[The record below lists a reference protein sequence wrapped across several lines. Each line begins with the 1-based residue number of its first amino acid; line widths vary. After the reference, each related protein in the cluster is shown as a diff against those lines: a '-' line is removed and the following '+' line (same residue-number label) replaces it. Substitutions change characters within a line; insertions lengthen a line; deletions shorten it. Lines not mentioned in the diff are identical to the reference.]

1 MEKAFAVMLSALTF
15 TVFGAGWTPPSAELL
30 PGMRI
35 PAVSKARWIWYRC
48 VTIPGKTTA
57 AFRRTLIVNEPVK
70 SAIVYA
76 ACDDSGSVFFN
87 GTRLTHEP
95 LTEENSDR
103 FVRAYRIPG
112 EMWQIG
118 RNTVSAEAYNDE
130 GAGGL
135 ILRGEVLL
143 ASGKTLHFVS
153 NGSWRATELPV
164 EGDWKSPEFDDSRWG
179 YAMELGDVLTSPWR
193 SACRKLSDLM
203 MDRDE
208 RATYRKLVD
217 EKYGIID
224 FLRDAP
230 DTKGRIVWRN
240 GRAGI
245 ELDGKVEAPF
255 LYIAG
260 GSPWDPHNADAI
272 AKANAVGFKF
282 IEIQNNV
289 SRFMIEPGRYDF
301 SQLDEDMRRAA
312 ALAPDATFCL
322 SLGVHF
328 PYTNWH
334 ETNPDALIG
343 YATGPAD
350 GKGGQLGRFKSP
362 SMADPRTYRELEAC
376 ATQFMAYI
384 KTRPWYKR
392 VTMIRVCHGVSAEW
406 HYYGMLRDMP
416 DTSPE
421 MTAAFRR
428 YLRKKYAS
436 DAKLQKA
443 WHDSSVT
450 LDTAAVPGAAERM
463 GGDRFLRDPASPDR
477 QVLDYYD
484 CMQDVVADL
493 LIHFTG
499 GFKKADPRLIVG
511 VYYGYLYFMQFPPEG
526 QVLRFDKVL
535 SSPNVDFLSAPFSYD
550 GESRHVGGDFQPRSV
565 SDPFRKYGKLV
576 MYEADTR
583 THIAGLNVAC
593 SSGCHNVEESV
604 AVLRG
609 NIARGFLEGGGV
621 QFLEFAA
628 RFGKTCWFN
637 DPEIFRTFHQ
647 SLDLWRVLWNAAA
660 PDPAAQVAVVLSPE
674 ELVRHGYPTRELQLQ
689 CIPNIIDRPMHALL
703 RSGVSCDFLT
713 LQGFLA
719 SPHHYR
725 IVVLLNVFSPSPE
738 ERQALL
744 GKLRRPGTV
753 AVWNYAPG
761 LVTDA
766 GYDEKAMSDLCGI
779 GLRVRREKLPMA
791 VTFGDGTKITPMWGK
806 TPWLENPRCFV
817 DDPRAEAL
825 ANYDNDPET
834 AVAVKTLA
842 DGSVAVFC
850 GMPGI
855 TAQFWRMLWK
865 KLGIPVLSES
875 DTVVTAGNARHLAV
889 HTGKPGKIMIRL
901 PQGKTSATELF
912 TRRKFRAK
920 NGILMLEAPT
930 AMTWFLELE

>member
-15 TVFGAGWTPPSAELL
+15 TVFGAEWTPPSAELL

-208 RATYRKLVD
+208 RAAYRKLVD
-217 EKYGIID
+217 EKYGVID

-230 DTKGRIVWRN
+230 DIKGRIVWRN

-260 GSPWDPHNADAI
+260 GSPWDPDNADAI
-272 AKANAVGFKF
+272 AKANAVGFRF

-493 LIHFTG
+493 LVHFTG

-526 QVLRFDKVL
+526 QVIRFDKVL

-550 GESRHVGGDFQPRSV
+550 GESRHVGGDFQPRAV
-565 SDPFRKYGKLV
+565 SDPFRKYGKLM

-593 SSGCHNVEESV
+593 SSGCHNVEESI

-637 DPEIFRTFHQ
+637 DPEIFRTFRQ

-703 RSGVSCDFLT
+703 RSGVSCDFMT

-725 IVVLLNVFSPSPE
+725 IVVLLNIFSPSPG

-744 GKLRRPGTV
+744 KKLRRPGTV

-791 VTFGDGTKITPMWGK
+791 VTFGDGTKMTPMWGK
-806 TPWLENPRCFV
+806 TPWQESPRCFV

-920 NGILMLEAPT
+920 NGILMLEAST